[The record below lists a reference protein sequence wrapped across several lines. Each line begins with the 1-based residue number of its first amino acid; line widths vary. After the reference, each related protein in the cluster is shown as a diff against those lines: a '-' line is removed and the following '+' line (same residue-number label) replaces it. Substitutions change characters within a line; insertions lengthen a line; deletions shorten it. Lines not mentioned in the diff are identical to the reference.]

1 LLTGVVFVLVLRHRR
16 KKRRQLRR
24 GNSTSTSENIGHLK
38 AYSVA
43 SQKGYASSDDGSSTY
58 STDGPGFNFPGDIK
72 PQAPAAVPATS
83 SSTVSGIPRKNVTS
97 GVGYALS
104 YSRPRPSMSLAP
116 GNLFTIMSSK
126 STSSTQAPPKFQLGN
141 PPPPRG
147 AAAATAV
154 AETATASGGKFSLFP
169 SPRTSPRPTSPED
182 PKQQQQGTQRM
193 SNGGLPSLDRWLR
206 DRTDVSPISTLRG
219 GGDAPAGGR

>member
-1 LLTGVVFVLVLRHRR
+1 VLVLRHKR

-24 GNSTSTSENIGHLK
+24 GNSTSTGENIDHPHLK

-43 SQKGYASSDDGSSTY
+43 SQKGYAPSDDGSSTY
-58 STDGPGFNFPGDIK
+58 SSDDPGFKFPSDIK
-72 PQAPAAVPATS
+72 QPAPAAVPAT

-126 STSSTQAPPKFQLGN
+126 STSTQAPPKVQLGN

-147 AAAATAV
+147 VAVAAAAATTA
-154 AETATASGGKFSLFP
+154 ATATAGGGKFSLFP
-169 SPRTSPRPTSPED
+169 SPRASPRPTTPDE
-182 PKQQQQGTQRM
+182 PQQPQQGTQRM

-206 DRTDVSPISTLRG
+206 DRTDVSPFSTLKG
-219 GGDAPAGGR
+219 GADAPPGGR